1 MPVLY
6 FKFSL
11 NLQESSNI
19 VFMWSTEIQA
29 FGNYLKI
36 ERGLSAH
43 SLAGY
48 VRDVNK
54 FAQFI
59 ADSPLHA
66 ITPLDVEEN
75 HILDFFKVLHDL
87 GIEASSQARCLS
99 GLRSFFQFLCLE
111 HPDFRD
117 PSVHI
122 KSPQK
127 GRHLPD
133 TLSFDEVERILES
146 NDMSN
151 PQGIRNRAMLE
162 FLYGAGLRV
171 SELVSLKL
179 TDVFP
184 DLGLIKVRGK
194 GDKERLVPAGRDAF
208 HYLQLYQEEVRAHS
222 DCKKEAQNIVFLN
235 RRGAALSRVMVFL
248 ICKDL
253 AAKAGITKTISPHT
267 FRHSFATHLIE
278 GGADLRAVQEMLGH
292 DSILTTEI
300 YTHLDRAY
308 LSQMIHDFHPLNQ
321 PKIK

>member
-1 MPVLY
+1 
-6 FKFSL
+6 
-11 NLQESSNI
+11 
-19 VFMWSTEIQA
+19 MWSTEIQA

-36 ERGLSAH
+36 ERGLSPH

-48 VRDVNK
+48 ARDVNK
-54 FAQFI
+54 FAQFVLDTYGQSI
-59 ADSPLHA
+59 HPTA
-66 ITPLDVEEN
+66 IEEKQ
-75 HILDFFKVLHDL
+75 ILGFFKILHDL

-111 HPDFRD
+111 NPELRD
-117 PSVHI
+117 PSMHI

-133 TLSFDEVERILES
+133 ILSFDEIEKMLTS
-146 NDMSN
+146 TDMSN
-151 PQGIRNRAMLE
+151 PLGIRNRAMLE

-171 SELVSLKL
+171 SELISLKL
-179 TDVFP
+179 TDVYA

-208 HYLQLYQEEVRAHS
+208 HYLQLYMVEVRAHI
-222 DCKKEAQNIVFLN
+222 DCKKEAQNMVFLN
-235 RRGAALSRVMVFL
+235 RRGSALSRVMVFL

-253 AAKAGITKTISPHT
+253 AAKAGIMKTISPHT

-292 DSILTTEI
+292 ESILTTEI

-308 LSQMIHDFHPLNQ
+308 LSQMVNDFHPLN
-321 PKIK
+321 KAKRNINSNFDN